1 MLPHSTPPGA
11 AEVVAQL
18 MALRARAGEPS
29 FAEIA
34 RRVGHLRE
42 QRGQSHTRPG
52 RTTVYDLFRPGR
64 SRVDPDL
71 LRDTALA
78 LGASEEEVTDLV
90 AARGSATE
98 RTTPADVA
106 RACPGPPA
114 GPTPSFGRDE
124 DVAHLLTVL
133 SSGTRAVAITGLGGI
148 GKTHVASRLA
158 ENLLTSGIVEGVLTV
173 DMRGHDAEL
182 PPCSPSAAARAVL
195 AALSDAH
202 GGVEHR
208 PIASLHRLLASR
220 PVCVVLDDAH
230 DVEQVAPLLPTTP
243 GRPLVVV
250 TTRTRIEHPALVS
263 VPLSP
268 LGTSATEDLLAHLVG
283 HDRLGQD
290 EPAARELVEMTGGL
304 PLAAQLL
311 AARIRSH
318 GDWTIGDLAEQQRRL
333 RSVLRLEE
341 PLSSAVAA
349 AYDGCSGAAR
359 HLLRAFASQPCS
371 TLDVTAAARV
381 ADQATARAA
390 EATEELDRAHLVDV
404 EAGRLSLHDVVRTFA
419 LALAETED
427 APSARLAAI
436 DRLCD
441 HMLGH
446 LAACVGVLGLE
457 RESFGGSAAGTVSL
471 TEATPSDRSSAETW
485 LVDNLPSM
493 LELVAACVE
502 QRPHVVW
509 RAASELVPWLHATW
523 RLGDAA
529 WLLDLSRQ
537 AAVRHGD
544 RRLLAEISL
553 ARGTAVTWTSAPRE
567 ALGDLAFAERAFR
580 ELDDPEKRQ
589 AVLGA
594 QSLSNRYAGELATAA
609 EQALEVLDGLPP
621 GHPERVHRW
630 WTAINCFT
638 MLGRH
643 TEARRLESSIPPID
657 VAAGDPAVF
666 DAFYRT
672 EDLLLRRRWE
682 DAEQEATRGMALADG
697 QDPPG
702 STSGTA
708 RAYGAVVLAGAR
720 THTGHAGTAA
730 ESLRA
735 SVRDAQES
743 GDRQL
748 ELYAR
753 TLLGEALLEA
763 GMADRS
769 LVELESATEL
779 ALELS
784 NPVAEAC
791 ILEVAAASHHT
802 VGHHE
807 DAARCHS
814 AAAELWQVMG
824 SSPHLHRPQDAHTV

>member
-1 MLPHSTPPGA
+1 MLPHSTTPGA
-11 AEVVAQL
+11 TEVVAQL
-18 MALRARAGEPS
+18 TLLRAQAGSPS
-29 FAEIA
+29 FGEIA

-42 QRGQSHTRPG
+42 QRGQPHTRPG

-71 LRDTALA
+71 LRDAALA
-78 LGASEEEVTDLV
+78 LGASEDEAADLV
-90 AARGSATE
+90 AASGSSTE
-98 RTTPADVA
+98 RTSPADVA
-106 RACPGPPA
+106 RAHPGLPA
-114 GPTPSFGRDE
+114 GPTPSFGRDDE
-124 DVAHLLTVL
+124 VAALLTVL

-158 ENLLTSGIVEGVLTV
+158 EKLLVDGFVESVLTV

-195 AALSDAH
+195 ATLADAH
-202 GGVEHR
+202 GTVESR
-208 PIASLHRLLASR
+208 PIASFHQVLASR

-230 DVEQVAPLLPTTP
+230 GVEQVAPLLPTTA
-243 GRPLVVV
+243 GRALVVV
-250 TTRTRIEHPALVS
+250 TTRTRIEHPALASVS
-263 VPLSP
+263 LFPLRA
-268 LGTSATEDLLAHLVG
+268 SATEGLLAHLVG

-290 EPAARELVEMTGGL
+290 ESAARELAEMTGGL
-304 PLAAQLL
+304 PLAAELL
-311 AARIRSH
+311 AGRIRSH
-318 GDWTIGDLAEQQRRL
+318 GDWAIADLAEQQRRL

-371 TLDVTAAARV
+371 TLDMGAAARV
-381 ADQATARAA
+381 AGQAPAPAM
-390 EATEELDRAHLVDV
+390 EATGELDRAHLVGT

-457 RESFGGSAAGTVSL
+457 RESFGGSAAGTMSL
-471 TEATPSDRSSAETW
+471 IEPTPGDRISAETW
-485 LVDNLPSM
+485 LVDNLPSL

-509 RAASELVPWLHATW
+509 RAASDLVPWLHATW

-567 ALGDLAFAERAFR
+567 ALSDLAFAERAFR

-609 EQALEVLDGLPP
+609 EQALEVLEGLPP

-630 WTAINCFT
+630 WTAINCLT
-638 MLGRH
+638 MLGQH
-643 TEARRLESSIPPID
+643 VEARRLESSILPVD

-666 DAFYRT
+666 NAFYRT
-672 EDLLLRRRWE
+672 EDLLLRQCWE
-682 DAEQEATRGMALADG
+682 EAEREATRGMMLADA
-697 QDPPG
+697 QEPPG

-720 THTGHAGTAA
+720 AHTGHAGAAA

-735 SVRDAQES
+735 SVRDAQGS

-769 LVELESATEL
+769 LVELESATAL

-791 ILEVAAASHHT
+791 ILEVAAASHHAA
-802 VGHHE
+802 GHHE
-807 DAARCHS
+807 DASRCRS
-814 AAAELWQVMG
+814 AAEELSRVMG
-824 SSPHLHRPQDAHTV
+824 STPHPRRPQGAHTV